1 MKVLFFGTSEFAV
14 PSLQALHQHPSFA
27 VLEVVTQEDR
37 PRDRGQKL
45 KASPVKE
52 WALKNGVPVYQPSKI
67 RGEDIQKRLESVPA
81 DVIVVASYGQILPS
95 WLLNLK
101 PFGAI
106 NVHASLLPRHR
117 GAAPIQYALLSGD
130 KETGVTIM
138 QMDVGLD
145 TGPILLQKSIPIG
158 DQETAGDL
166 HRRLALLGGDL
177 LIETLLRLLQGTVS
191 PLPQTESLATKAP
204 KIGKEEGKIDW
215 NIPAALIL
223 NRIRAF
229 HPWPICFCFFRQEE
243 IKIWRA
249 AVFPCQKDPLKPGT
263 ASVEMNKHLVI
274 SCGEGTS
281 LEVLELSLSG
291 RKHISGA
298 DFINGFRVRSGELFQ

>member
-14 PSLQALHQHPSFA
+14 PSLEALHQHPNFT
-27 VLEVVTQEDR
+27 VVEVVTQEDR
-37 PRDRGQKL
+37 PRDRGQRL

-52 WALKNGVPVYQPSKI
+52 WALKNDVPVYQPLKI
-67 RGEDIQKRLESVPA
+67 RGEDIQKKLESVPA

-95 WLLNLK
+95 WLLNMK

-117 GAAPIQYALLSGD
+117 GAAPIQYAILCGD

-138 QMDVGLD
+138 QMDAGLD
-145 TGPILLQKSIPIG
+145 TGPILMQKSISIE

-166 HRRLALLGGDL
+166 HQRLALLGGDL
-177 LIETLLRLLQGTVS
+177 LLETLTGLREGTIS
-191 PLPQTESLATKAP
+191 PLPQTESQATKAP
-204 KIGKEEGKIDW
+204 KICKEEGKIDW

-223 NRIRAF
+223 NKIRAF
-229 HPWPICFCFFRQEE
+229 HPWPICFCFFRNEE

-249 AVFPCQKDPLKPGT
+249 AVYPCQKAPLPAGT
-263 ASVEMNKHLVI
+263 VCVEMNKHLVI

-291 RKHISGA
+291 RKHISGT
-298 DFINGFRVRSGELFQ
+298 DFINGFRIRSGELFQ